1 MQIGGISSISSIPP
15 ALNPVLAA
23 RLAPPAPSPSLN
35 AEADRSATAAQPSHA
50 PTNTAQSAAA
60 ATPANSAST
69 VEQLLGV
76 YSATLGGKQYAG
88 TIEEGNGVYTVSVP
102 KIPGPG
108 ATASGSSEMAAETNL
123 GTMIDELV

>member
-1 MQIGGISSISSIPP
+1 MQIAGISSLSSIPP
-15 ALNPVLAA
+15 AIDPVLTA
-23 RLAPPAPSPSLN
+23 RPAPTQPSPSPDITV
-35 AEADRSATAAQPSHA
+35 DRSPSRPQPSHS
-50 PTNTAQSAAA
+50 PTNTPQQAA
-60 ATPANSAST
+60 ATAPTNSAST

-108 ATASGSSEMAAETNL
+108 ATASGTSEMAAETNL
-123 GTMIDELV
+123 GTMIDELA